1 MNRYLLVL
9 LLLAASAGPAAAQ
22 STWRLHGGESQFSDV
37 IARRVGDVLTV
48 VIAENHQITRQEETK
63 LERDNSL
70 TAEIARFDIAPDA
83 FSPLPNLEATTE
95 RDFEGKAD
103 YRKQGEFT
111 STLSALVVDVL
122 PNGNL
127 VIEGHRTLR
136 TDGEL
141 KRIAVTGIVRTAD
154 ISAGNTVRSERVANA
169 HIEFEGEGPLSS
181 TTERGW
187 FWSLL
192 DTLFPF

>member
-1 MNRYLLVL
+1 MKTLLIL
-9 LLLAASAGPAAAQ
+9 AGLLLALADPAGAQ
-22 STWRLHGGESQFSDV
+22 STWRLHGGGSQFSDV

-48 VIAENHQITRQEETK
+48 VISENHQITRQEQTK

-70 TAEIARFDIAPDA
+70 SAEIARFDIAPKA
-83 FSPLPNLEATTE
+83 FNPLPTLEATTE

-103 YRKQGEFT
+103 YSKQGQFT
-111 STLSALVVDVL
+111 ATLSALVVDVL

-127 VIEGHRTLR
+127 VIEGHRSVL

-154 ISAGNTVRSERVANA
+154 ITSTNTVQSERVANA
-169 HIEFEGEGPLSS
+169 HIEFEGDGPLSS

-187 FWSLL
+187 FWDLL
-192 DTLFPF
+192 DALFPF

>member
-1 MNRYLLVL
+1 MIRLVFASL
-9 LLLAASAGPAAAQ
+9 LLLALAAPASAQ

-48 VIAENHQITRQEETK
+48 VISENHQITRQEETR
-63 LERDNSL
+63 LERDSTLN
-70 TAEIARFDIAPDA
+70 AEIARFDIAPDA
-83 FSPLPNLEATTE
+83 FNPLPTVEANAV
-95 RDFEGKAD
+95 RDFEGRAD
-103 YRKQGEFT
+103 YSKQGEFT
-111 STLSALVVDVL
+111 ATLSALVVDVL

-136 TDGEL
+136 TDGEV

-154 ISAGNTVRSERVANA
+154 VTAGNTVPSERVANA
-169 HIEFEGEGPLSS
+169 HIEFEGDGPL
-181 TTERGW
+181 TGATERGW
-187 FWSLL
+187 FWTLL